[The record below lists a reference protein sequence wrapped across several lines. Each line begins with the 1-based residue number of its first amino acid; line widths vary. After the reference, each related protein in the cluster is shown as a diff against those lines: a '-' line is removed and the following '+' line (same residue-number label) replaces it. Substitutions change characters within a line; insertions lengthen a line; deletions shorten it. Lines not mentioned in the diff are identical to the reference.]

1 MSYIE
6 VKNLYKSFG
15 QTKVLEDISL
25 TIEKG
30 EFVTFLGSSG
40 CGKTTL
46 LRSLIGLEHPDQ
58 GKIFLE
64 GQDITEVPAGRRQM
78 VMIFQ
83 QYCLFP
89 TMNVYKNVSFAL
101 RMKGLPKEEIQKR
114 VQEVLA
120 LVDLTGQE
128 KKFPHQLSGGQQQR
142 VSLARGLITNPKVLL
157 LDEPF
162 SAVDA
167 KLRKELQT
175 RLKEIHQEL
184 GMTTVFVTHDQE
196 EAMRMSDTIHLFKD
210 GKIEQSASA
219 AYLYTHP
226 QSDYVAGFI
235 GNYNHFSGEV
245 FSRLTGES
253 TKHEETAVIRP
264 EVIRILKEAEED
276 SEGYQMRGR
285 IQKLV
290 PLGNITRY
298 VVETA
303 EKNVYVD
310 ELFYDSYRWEKGEPV
325 TLQIERDKVIWF
337 EIPKYG
343 C

>member
-142 VSLARGLITNPKVLL
+142 VAIARALAMKPKMLFFDEPTSALDPELTAEILKVLL
-157 LDEPF
+157 QL
-162 SAVDA
+162 A
-167 KLRKELQT
+167 KDK
-175 RLKEIHQEL
+175 
-184 GMTTVFVTHDQE
+184 MTMVIVTHEIDFARHVSDRVVFIDGGVIVE
-196 EAMRMSDTIHLFKD
+196 E
-210 GKIEQSASA
+210 GKPEDVID
-219 AYLYTHP
+219 HP
-226 QSDYVAGFI
+226 SNERTQNF
-235 GNYNHFSGEV
+235 
-245 FSRLTGES
+245 
-253 TKHEETAVIRP
+253 
-264 EVIRILKEAEED
+264 LKKL
-276 SEGYQMRGR
+276 QRG
-285 IQKLV
+285 
-290 PLGNITRY
+290 
-298 VVETA
+298 
-303 EKNVYVD
+303 
-310 ELFYDSYRWEKGEPV
+310 
-325 TLQIERDKVIWF
+325 
-337 EIPKYG
+337 
-343 C
+343 

>member
-1 MSYIE
+1 
-6 VKNLYKSFG
+6 
-15 QTKVLEDISL
+15 
-25 TIEKG
+25 
-30 EFVTFLGSSG
+30 
-40 CGKTTL
+40 
-46 LRSLIGLEHPDQ
+46 
-58 GKIFLE
+58 
-64 GQDITEVPAGRRQM
+64 
-78 VMIFQ
+78 
-83 QYCLFP
+83 
-89 TMNVYKNVSFAL
+89 
-101 RMKGLPKEEIQKR
+101 
-114 VQEVLA
+114 
-120 LVDLTGQE
+120 
-128 KKFPHQLSGGQQQR
+128 
-142 VSLARGLITNPKVLL
+142 
-157 LDEPF
+157 
-162 SAVDA
+162 
-167 KLRKELQT
+167 
-175 RLKEIHQEL
+175 
-184 GMTTVFVTHDQE
+184 
-196 EAMRMSDTIHLFKD
+196 MRMSDTIHLFKD

-245 FSRLTGES
+245 FARLTGES

-337 EIPKYG
+337 ELPKYG